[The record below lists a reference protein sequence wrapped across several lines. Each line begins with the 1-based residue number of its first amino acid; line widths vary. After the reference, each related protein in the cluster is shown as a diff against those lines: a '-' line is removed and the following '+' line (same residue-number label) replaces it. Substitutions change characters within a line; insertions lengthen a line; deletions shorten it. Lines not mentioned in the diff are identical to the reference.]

1 MEHHPVHN
9 KSEVVAAIADK
20 SGLTKA
26 DSEAALDAFRE
37 FLIDSVGRGEAVKL
51 TGVFSLE
58 RVKRAA
64 RTGRNPR
71 TGEEIQIP
79 ESWGVKLTPG
89 ALLKN
94 AVK

>member
-1 MEHHPVHN
+1 MEHHPTHN
-9 KSEVVAAIADK
+9 KSEVVAAIAEK

-26 DSEAALDAFRE
+26 DSEAALNAFQE
-37 FLIDSVGRGEAVKL
+37 FLVDSVAKGEAVKL
-51 TGVFSLE
+51 TGVFALE
-58 RVKRAA
+58 RVRRAA

-79 ESWGVKLTPG
+79 ESWGIKLSPG

>member
-9 KSEVVAAIADK
+9 KSEVVDAIAER

-26 DSEAALDAFRE
+26 DSAAALNAFQE
-37 FLIDSVGRGEAVKL
+37 FLVDAIGQGEAVKL

-58 RVKRAA
+58 RVSRAA

-79 ESWGVKLTPG
+79 ASWGVKMTPG
-89 ALLKN
+89 TLLKN